1 MSCFRDFSGTNFV
14 TESGG
19 IGYRRAQDGHDGHGG
34 RAAEHRAEMEQ
45 IAERI
50 AQQKIAEM
58 IPEIQR
64 AAYISAYNDVVN
76 ALSFDVTTA
85 VSVAFE
91 NGAQI
96 FYDSRTQRVI
106 EDAVMSE
113 VRKGL
118 SQIK

>member
-1 MSCFRDFSGTNFV
+1 MIINYGGSGTYS
-14 TESGG
+14 EDGKGG
-19 IGYRRAQDGHDGHGG
+19 YVWRRNTQDGHGG
-34 RAAEHRAEMEQ
+34 NADAHRAEMEQ
-45 IAERI
+45 IAAQI
-50 AQQKIAEM
+50 AEKKIAEM

-64 AAYISAYNDVVN
+64 SAYISAYNDIVN

-96 FYDSRTQRVI
+96 FYDSKTQKVI
-106 EDAVMSE
+106 AEAVMNE

-118 SQIK
+118 NQIK

>member
-1 MSCFRDFSGTNFV
+1 MKFTYRNPNSNYHISDNGTI
-14 TESGG
+14 E
-19 IGYRRAQDGHDGHGG
+19 YRRAQDGHGGHS
-34 RAAEHRAEMEQ
+34 AEHRAEMEQ
-45 IAERI
+45 IAEQI
-50 AQQKIAEM
+50 AERKIAEM
-58 IPEIQR
+58 IPEIQK
-64 AAYISAYNDVVN
+64 AAYISAYNDIVS

-96 FYDSRTQRVI
+96 FYDSRTQKI
-106 EDAVMSE
+106 IADAVMRE

>member
-1 MSCFRDFSGTNFV
+1 MIINFGGSGTYS
-14 TESGG
+14 EDGKGG
-19 IGYRRAQDGHDGHGG
+19 YVWRRNAQDGHGGHS
-34 RAAEHRAEMEQ
+34 AEHRAEMEE

-50 AQQKIAEM
+50 AQQKIMEM
-58 IPEIQR
+58 IPEIQK
-64 AAYISAYNDVVN
+64 AAYISAYNDIVS

-91 NGAQI
+91 NGVQI
-96 FYDSRTQRVI
+96 FYDSRTQKI
-106 EDAVMSE
+106 IADAVMRE

>member
-1 MSCFRDFSGTNFV
+1 MIINYGGSGTQS
-14 TESGG
+14 EDGKGG
-19 IGYRRAQDGHDGHGG
+19 YVWRRNAQDGHGGHS
-34 RAAEHRAEMEQ
+34 AEHRAEMEE

-50 AQQKIAEM
+50 AQQKIMEM
-58 IPEIQR
+58 IPELQK
-64 AAYISAYNDVVN
+64 AAYISAYNDIVS

-91 NGAQI
+91 NGEQI
-96 FYDSRTQRVI
+96 FYDSRTQKI
-106 EDAVMSE
+106 IAEAVMRE